1 MTPSLLFPAHFL
13 WTHERLGSLS
23 DRKNRGLT
31 KTMTVWFKGTAM
43 GTLYCSPY
51 LKLNIFRSNPG
62 GRPKRTFRFLKWR
75 YFFQSIS
82 MSNFQT
88 IPMRGDF
95 SYHLPARWLAKN
107 INSKSRKERFPFS
120 IYWKLFIVL
129 GDLRRI
135 SQDLTFAILRLLTWF
150 IFFDFLVLDIRF
162 FLSGVKK
169 APELMDWG
177 S

>member
-1 MTPSLLFPAHFL
+1 MPVLLSKHLYVKFSNN
-13 WTHERLGSLS
+13 THAR
-23 DRKNRGLT
+23 R
-31 KTMTVWFKGTAM
+31 
-43 GTLYCSPY
+43 
-51 LKLNIFRSNPG
+51 
-62 GRPKRTFRFLKWR
+62 
-75 YFFQSIS
+75 
-82 MSNFQT
+82 
-88 IPMRGDF
+88 F
-95 SYHLPARWLAKN
+95 SYHLPVRWLAKN

>member
-1 MTPSLLFPAHFL
+1 MPVLLSKH
-13 WTHERLGSLS
+13 
-23 DRKNRGLT
+23 
-31 KTMTVWFKGTAM
+31 
-43 GTLYCSPY
+43 LYV
-51 LKLNIFRSNPG
+51 K
-62 GRPKRTFRFLKWR
+62 
-75 YFFQSIS
+75 
-82 MSNFQT
+82 FQT

-95 SYHLPARWLAKN
+95 SYHLPVRWLAKN